1 MITVPQP
8 QSNNDISF
16 DSLPSIAIGGVALH
30 QPISDVTVD
39 IFLPTEAEA
48 EAEAITMSNSPSTST
63 STSKFEINRAMEQ
76 YYNISFYLDIDSFPF
91 IGNVAHHDPIS
102 VGADDNLM
110 PTEASSVGA
119 KTVDGGWLSRLRCV

>member
-1 MITVPQP
+1 MITVP

-48 EAEAITMSNSPSTST
+48 EAITMSNSPSTST
-63 STSKFEINRAMEQ
+63 STSKSKFEINRAMEQ